1 VTLGAL
7 SVDKNMINK
16 KRHPTIES
24 DVTIY
29 ANATILGGKT
39 VIGKNSTIGGNVWLT
54 SSVEDNSLVTHKPQ
68 IQIKSK

>member
-1 VTLGAL
+1 ME
-7 SVDKNMINK
+7 NQ

-39 VIGKNSTIGGNVWLT
+39 IIGEGSTIGGNVWLT
-54 SSVEDNSLVTHKPQ
+54 KSVAKNSTVNHKPFVR
-68 IQIKSK
+68 INENIKI